1 MNCDLLSQ
9 VCPDA
14 RLQGTVQAL
23 FVEGKFDVCNP
34 ASYPTNFKD
43 LKTISGF
50 SIQQEPEFEDRYKYT
65 CGKKEIVGKTV
76 KQNSLMFQTTLMDLT
91 LSNIKLI
98 LRGKDTS
105 TTTQSTFGS
114 QGVDPL
120 DFSTIPSDSNQ
131 TYFLTDSSNGV
142 PTSIYNIIS
151 LIITS
156 EGTPL
161 VEGVD
166 YVVRRNIGAIKFIT
180 TQNTILDV
188 NLTAPQMELRQAE
201 LGAASVT
208 QGFMRILYFPTEDT
222 TGNPCEPEMIIDAVG
237 FISFEDEIGMN
248 VDETTEAAMNFSIT
262 GNPRITDLR
271 QLTN

>member
-50 SIQQEPEFEDRYKYT
+50 SLQQEPEFEDRYKYT

-91 LSNIKLI
+91 LNNIKLI
-98 LRGKDTS
+98 LRGKDVS
-105 TTTQSTFGS
+105 TTAQTALTATTI
-114 QGVDPL
+114 DPL
-120 DFSTIPSDSNQ
+120 DFSTVASISDQ
-131 TYFLTDSSNGV
+131 IYFLSDSSNGSPV
-142 PTSIYNIIS
+142 ALYNIES

-166 YVVRRNIGAIKFIT
+166 YVFRKSIGAVKFIT
-180 TQNTILDV
+180 VQNTILDINV
-188 NLTAPQMELRQAE
+188 TAEATILNQVE
-201 LGAASVT
+201 LGSANVT

-222 TGNPCEPEMIIDAVG
+222 IGNPCEPEMIIDAVG

-248 VDETTEAAMNFSIT
+248 VDETAEAAMNFSIT

-271 QLTN
+271 QLTD

>member
-91 LSNIKLI
+91 LSNINLI
-98 LRGKDTS
+98 LRGKDVSSVVQPTL
-105 TTTQSTFGS
+105 TAHTI
-114 QGVDPL
+114 DPL
-120 DFSTIPSDSNQ
+120 DFSTVPSVAEQLYFLSDS
-131 TYFLTDSSNGV
+131 SSGSPV
-142 PTSIYNIIS
+142 SLYNIET
-151 LIITS
+151 LIIS
-156 EGTPL
+156 DAGTPL

-166 YVVRRNIGAIKFIT
+166 YVFRKSIGAVKFIT
-180 TQNTILDV
+180 TQDTVLDINV
-188 NLTAPQMELRQAE
+188 TAEATTPKQVE
-201 LGAASVT
+201 LGSANVT

-222 TGNPCEPEMIIDAVG
+222 IGNPCEPEMILDAVG
-237 FISFEDEIGMN
+237 FISFEDELGMN
-248 VDETTEAAMNFSIT
+248 VDETAEATMNFSIT

-271 QLTN
+271 QLTD

>member
-91 LSNIKLI
+91 LSNIKLL
-98 LRGKDTS
+98 LRGKDTATLS
-105 TTTQSTFGS
+105 QFGPGIS
-114 QGVDPL
+114 LADPL
-120 DFSTIPSDSNQ
+120 DFSTVPSDSNQ
-131 TYFLTDSSNGV
+131 TYFLTDSSSGSPV
-142 PTSIYNIIS
+142 SIYNIESI
-151 LIITS
+151 LITS
-156 EGTPL
+156 GGTPL

-166 YVVRRNIGAIKFIT
+166 YVVRKNIGAIKFIT
-180 TQNTILDV
+180 TQNAILDINVTAGTLTV
-188 NLTAPQMELRQAE
+188 NQVD

-248 VDETTEAAMNFSIT
+248 VGETTEAAMNFSIT
-262 GNPRITDLR
+262 GNPRVTDLR
-271 QLTN
+271 QLTD